1 MTDGHV
7 PFTLLSDFHDE
18 RISEHGKEYVR
29 EHLSRCEQCRREYR
43 KLEQMLRM
51 LSLVDRAEI
60 RSVETFTASTM
71 DRIRRNAGNRGRSR
85 FLYRVLPSAAAA
97 MVLFMLGVNYL
108 WKDGSMFEKKT
119 AIMGPSGADYSMVS
133 TGRNTPD
140 SRVIDSRVSI
150 RKNMSILRRNRAR
163 ILLVTDSY
171 IEAESP
177 AYGFEGIRREILTAG
192 TLLPGRAAGDSRSAD
207 LELIGDDH
215 PLISDFISQTAP
227 SRQKTV
233 RFRVN
238 LR

>member
-18 RISEHGKEYVR
+18 RISEHRKEYVR
-29 EHLSRCEQCRREYR
+29 EHLGRCEQCRREYR
-43 KLEQMLRM
+43 KLQDMLRM
-51 LSLVDRAEI
+51 LSLVEKAEI
-60 RSVETFTASTM
+60 KSSETFTASTM
-71 DRIRRNAGNRGRSR
+71 ERIRQNAGNRGRR
-85 FLYRVLPSAAAA
+85 RVLFQVMPAAAA
-97 MVLFMLGVNYL
+97 AVVLFVLGIDYL
-108 WKDGSMFEKKT
+108 WNNGPVYEKKT

-133 TGRNTPD
+133 SGRHAPD

-177 AYGFEGIRREILTAG
+177 AYGFEDIRRQILTAG
-192 TLLPGRAAGDSRSAD
+192 TLLPGGAVGDSRNAN

-227 SRQKTV
+227 SRHKTV